1 MTTVKSKNSF
11 CDGHQ
16 KINISMKPKN
26 HYRREGT
33 IKKKKKAGV
42 SIVKK
47 CLSTAKD
54 EAQT

>member
-33 IKKKKKAGV
+33 IKKKKAGV